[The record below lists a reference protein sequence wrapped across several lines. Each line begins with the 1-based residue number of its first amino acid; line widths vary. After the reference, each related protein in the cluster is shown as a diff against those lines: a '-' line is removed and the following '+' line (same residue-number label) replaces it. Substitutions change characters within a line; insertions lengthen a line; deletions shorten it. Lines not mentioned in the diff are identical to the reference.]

1 MVMNLLDYPHG
12 RWLSSDPTG
21 GDVTNPQ
28 SLNRYAY
35 VLNNPASLNDPR
47 VAHTSRGLR
56 CVRFSG

>member
-28 SLNRYAY
+28 
-35 VLNNPASLNDPR
+35 R
-47 VAHTSRGLR
+47 VATLSAFLSVG
-56 CVRFSG
+56 F